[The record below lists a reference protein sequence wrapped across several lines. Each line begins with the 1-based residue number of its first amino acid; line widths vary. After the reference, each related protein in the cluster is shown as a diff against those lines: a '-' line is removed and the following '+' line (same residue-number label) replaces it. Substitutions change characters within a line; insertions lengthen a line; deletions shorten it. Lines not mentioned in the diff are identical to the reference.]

1 MSDVHSQGK
10 GKHRPNEERAPGKH
24 RAPSGLLLS
33 EELIVERR
41 FENLREEMQNPKSKK
56 PLLLIATTNEGK
68 VREFREL
75 LKDVPARFV
84 SLLDAHITQDVE
96 ETGTTFAANAS
107 LKAATYARL
116 GGLWALAEDSGLE
129 VDALGGEPGV
139 YSRRYA
145 GVDATDAERVQ
156 YLLSKLRNVPWERRG
171 ARFRSVIAIASP
183 GGVQRVVEGECQGV
197 VALAPKGAEGFGY
210 DPVFWLPELGRTVAE
225 LSLEEKNR
233 VSHRSRSAAKAVAAL
248 RELVGNG
255 ALT

>member
-1 MSDVHSQGK
+1 MTEAGRH
-10 GKHRPNEERAPGKH
+10 PT
-24 RAPSGLLLS
+24 LLL
-33 EELIVERR
+33 
-41 FENLREEMQNPKSKK
+41 
-56 PLLLIATTNEGK
+56 ATGNAGK
-68 VREFREL
+68 VREFRDL
-75 LKDVPARFV
+75 LKDAPVRLV
-84 SLLDAHITQDVE
+84 GLQDVGITQDVE
-96 ETGTTFAANAS
+96 ETGTTFEENAS

-116 GGLWALAEDSGLE
+116 SGLWALAEDSGLE

-183 GGVQRVVEGECQGV
+183 GGVQRVVEGECRGA
-197 VALAPKGAEGFGY
+197 VALAPRGAEGFGY

-233 VSHRSRSAAKAVAAL
+233 VSHRSRSAAKAVVML